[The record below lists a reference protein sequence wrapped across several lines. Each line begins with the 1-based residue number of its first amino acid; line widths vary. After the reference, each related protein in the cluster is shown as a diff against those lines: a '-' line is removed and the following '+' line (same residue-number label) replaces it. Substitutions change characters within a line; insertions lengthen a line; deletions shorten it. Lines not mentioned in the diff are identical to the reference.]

1 MNATNR
7 NAVNA
12 YAQVGVETGVAGA
25 SPHKLILML
34 FDGAIKALVSAR
46 LAMVK
51 GEIGPKCQALSNAV
65 AIIQDGLQLNL
76 DVEAGGEVAKNL
88 DALYEYMCS
97 RLLIANMKNQVEPID
112 EVGRLLVDLK
122 KAWVAIEQT
131 QAQPKQSSMSAAE
144 NTPPQRT
151 TALSYGKA

>member
-1 MNATNR
+1 MNAMTR
-7 NAVNA
+7 NGVDA
-12 YAQVGVETGVAGA
+12 YAKIGVESGVSGA
-25 SPHKLILML
+25 SPHALILML

-46 LAMVK
+46 AAMVK

-76 DVEAGGEVAKNL
+76 DVEAGGELAKNL

-97 RLLIANMKNQVEPID
+97 RLLIANMKNQLEPID

-122 KAWVAIEQT
+122 KTWVAIG
-131 QAQPKQSSMSAAE
+131 QAQSNQMAAVE

-151 TALSYGKA
+151 NALSYGKV